1 MINFGHVI
9 KEDIKGHNPNLPQI
23 LDHSYIILIIGG
35 FGSGKTSELFDLID
49 LQLDVNKF
57 ICVIRIHMK
66 PNTNC

>member
-1 MINFGHVI
+1 MINFGHII

-49 LQLDVNKF
+49 LQLDVNQF
-57 ICVIRIHMK
+57 ICVIRIHLK

>member
-1 MINFGHVI
+1 MINFGHII

-23 LDHSYIILIIGG
+23 LDHSYIILITGG

-49 LQLDVNKF
+49 LQLDVNQF